1 MSKSYALR
9 ERAGKEGGGKGPLV
23 QEEVTGTL
31 TPGNDQKIF
40 QAIPIKPDITPKF
53 GVDGDPAFTLRSRE
67 TGGGFEDSV
76 CCSTEVETFDP
87 NDYIVR
93 GLTPTECERLQG
105 FPDGHTDITGCDC
118 EAVAEAVCESLGI
131 EGEKERKAMFRK
143 VGKWSE
149 KCPDAPRYKA
159 CGNSMAVPVIQ
170 WLGERIEMV
179 DELVID
185 LMLEGEI

>member
-1 MSKSYALR
+1 MPKTYALR

-31 TPGNDQKIF
+31 TPGNDQRIF
-40 QAIPIKPDITPKF
+40 QAIPIHMDATPKL
-53 GVDGDPAFTLRSRE
+53 GKDGDPFYTLCSRE
-67 TGGGFEDSV
+67 KGGGFEDSV
-76 CCSTEVETFDP
+76 CYSEQECPFDP

-93 GLTPTECERLQG
+93 GLTPVECERLQG
-105 FPDGHTDITGCDC
+105 FPDKHTDLTGEDP
-118 EAVAEAVCESLGI
+118 EEIVARIPLPDDDKKARQV
-131 EGEKERKAMFRK
+131 ERNVRK
-143 VGKWSE
+143 WCE
-149 KCPDAPRYKA
+149 KCPDGPRYKA

-185 LMLEGEI
+185 LMLEGEL